1 MATKKAAA
9 ERKPVEVILRSYNVG
24 FGDCFLLTFR
34 YPNFR
39 RDILIDFG
47 STRAPTEV
55 AQHSNSARKLSTSER
70 EALARKNLKKHMLSV
85 AEQIKHDCGGKLHAV
100 VVTHRH
106 KDHLSGFAY
115 EDGKGPGAI
124 ILNLEPDLV
133 IQPWTEDP
141 QAQRDATRPTK
152 KIAKPTLAQRR
163 ASAQRQHL
171 AALHD
176 MNLFAGYV
184 VSASK
189 KLSGRYFSD
198 IRDQLSFLGDDNEL
212 ANRDAVTNLMR
223 MGKRKRYVYFGAKSG
238 LDGLLPGVKTHVL
251 GPPTLEQTRS
261 IMKQRS
267 KDADQF
273 WHLWESRSSFW
284 AHRGRIANHA
294 EEGGNV
300 LFPQHVQKKAPWD
313 ARWYVFQ
320 AQKMQAENLLSIV
333 RTLDNQMNNTSV
345 ILLFEAGG
353 KSLLFPGDAQYENW
367 MYALSDEE
375 TVKRLAKVDLYKVG
389 HHGSLNATPKDLWKG
404 FSTRGNDRKKG
415 RLISVLSTSDHV
427 HGSESRGTEVPRKPL
442 VEALESE
449 SSLHDTRRLSGDQMS
464 MVATLKL

>member
-1 MATKKAAA
+1 MATKKVSAS
-9 ERKPVEVILRSYNVG
+9 RNPVEVILRSYNVG

-39 RDILIDFG
+39 RNVLIDFG

-55 AQHSNSARKLSTSER
+55 AQQPMPTRKLSASAQAELT
-70 EALARKNLKKHMLSV
+70 RKNLKKHMLSV
-85 AEQIKHDCGGKLHAV
+85 AEQIKRDCDGKLHAV

-124 ILNLEPDLV
+124 IRSLEPDLV

-141 QAQRDATRPTK
+141 KAQYDATRPTK
-152 KIAKPTLAQRR
+152 KLAGTLAEKRTKAR
-163 ASAQRQHL
+163 RQHL
-171 AALHD
+171 ASLHN

-184 VSASK
+184 ISASK
-189 KLSGRYFSD
+189 KLGGSYFKD

-212 ANRDAVTNLMR
+212 ANRDAVTNLMK

-238 LDGLLPGVKTHVL
+238 LDGLLPGVATHVL

-267 KDADQF
+267 KDPEQF

-284 AHRGRIANHA
+284 AHQGRIANHA
-294 EEGGNV
+294 AADGQT
-300 LFPQHVQKKAPWD
+300 LFPQYVQKKVPWD
-313 ARWYVFQ
+313 ARWYAFQ
-320 AQKMQAENLLSIV
+320 AKKMQAENLLSIV
-333 RTLDNQMNNTSV
+333 RTLDSQMNNTSV
-345 ILLFEAGG
+345 ILLFEVGG

-367 MYALSDEE
+367 MYALSDKE
-375 TVKRLAKVDLYKVG
+375 TVKKLAKVDLYKVG
-389 HHGSLNATPKDLWKG
+389 HHGSLNATPKDLWNG
-404 FSTRGNDRKKG
+404 FSARGNDRKKG

-427 HGSESRGTEVPRKPL
+427 HGRESSGTEVPRKPL
-442 VEALESE
+442 VEALKSE
-449 SSLHDTRRLSGDQMS
+449 SSLHDTRRLSGDQM
-464 MVATLKL
+464 VITTTLKL